1 MTMPRVNNQEGTNDH
16 GNFPDSTANVDEAL
30 QTEDTLSLSLIDK
43 ENSVK
48 KVTYLEKDL
57 KKVRTF
63 CQSNSVS

>member
-30 QTEDTLSLSLIDK
+30 HTEDTLSHIDK
-43 ENSVK
+43 ENSVNQ
-48 KVTYLEKDL
+48 VTYLEKDL
-57 KKVRTF
+57 IKLRTF